1 MGNFK
6 EVKEYIKSK
15 LKGGVVLDNWTFI
28 PQVITEETEN
38 RIRIQCEFST
48 KDYTEIHE
56 LKFVDEHFDDF
67 DKYDIEIN
75 RLLNRYDGFS
85 DCLDKIELI
94 AKSNEGKPLSD
105 EGAWKGVIL
114 HLERVSPVEAITTFI
129 FSKTDDN
136 NQLLSFTKDFKI
148 SQASFISFENYLL
161 ELDNILTALNNINS
175 TPTEYYET
183 AIKTTTY

>member
-1 MGNFK
+1 MENFK

-15 LKGGVVLDNWTFI
+15 LKKEVVLDNWTFI
-28 PQVITEETEN
+28 PQFVTEETDN

-56 LKFVDEHFDDF
+56 LKFVSERFDES

-85 DCLDKIELI
+85 DCLDKIDLI

-105 EGAWKGVIL
+105 EGSWKGIISSL
-114 HLERVSPVEAITTFI
+114 QRISPVEAMATFI

-136 NQLLSFTKDFKI
+136 KQLLSFTKDFKI

-161 ELDNILTALNNINS
+161 ELDNILEALNNINS